1 MSNLE
6 SKNILR
12 IKSYLYTHAVG
23 WKLKLPP
30 KKPGNVYKEIPI
42 SVRSLTAC
50 IKAINENSKTVT
62 AIAVNS
68 HATDPRVL

>member
-1 MSNLE
+1 MAMDSQVQKYNMPIKKFPLMSNLE

-30 KKPGNVYKEIPI
+30 KN
-42 SVRSLTAC
+42 LAMC
-50 IKAINENSKTVT
+50 IKKFLSLFV
-62 AIAVNS
+62 
-68 HATDPRVL
+68 P